1 MEVDLQFWYILFGS
15 GILDTYLGL
24 DMDLDTH
31 LGSYLDLDIY
41 LGSCNTCNGTTLA
54 AREHISK

>member
-1 MEVDLQFWYILFGS
+1 LTT